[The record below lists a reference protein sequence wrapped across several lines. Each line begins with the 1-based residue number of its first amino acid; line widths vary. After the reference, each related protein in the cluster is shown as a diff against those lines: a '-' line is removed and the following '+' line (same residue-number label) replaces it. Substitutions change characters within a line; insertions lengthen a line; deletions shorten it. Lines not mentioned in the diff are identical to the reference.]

1 MNLLVAVGLLVLGV
15 LFIVALVFVI
25 RSEPAT
31 KEEASVPP
39 LEPSRPTHST
49 ASAPLSP
56 VGTQPIVDKSAMQI
70 AENQPASG
78 WYPLAHGQSY
88 ELVNELRSMRSQA
101 QELEAR
107 FGALIEMAQRFDQA
121 QNSRFPHE
129 EQALDSSGPQT
140 TH

>member
-1 MNLLVAVGLLVLGV
+1 
-15 LFIVALVFVI
+15 
-25 RSEPAT
+25 
-31 KEEASVPP
+31 
-39 LEPSRPTHST
+39 
-49 ASAPLSP
+49 
-56 VGTQPIVDKSAMQI
+56 MQV

-107 FGALIEMAQRFDQA
+107 FGGLIEMAQRFEQA

-129 EQALDSSGPQT
+129 EQAPDASGPQT